1 MPTYVFSCPDHGRF
15 DRIFRMSEVCDHTP
29 CPSCGSAARRA
40 MAAPMLNLGDSTA
53 RRLID
58 ATTATS
64 DRPQVVSAIPGR
76 PRRRQKVT
84 HNPLAAKLPRA

>member
-1 MPTYVFSCPDHGRF
+1 MV
-15 DRIFRMSEVCDHTP
+15 
-29 CPSCGSAARRA
+29 
-40 MAAPMLNLGDSTA
+40 APMLNLGDSTV

-64 DRPQVVSAIPGR
+64 DRPQVVNALPGQ